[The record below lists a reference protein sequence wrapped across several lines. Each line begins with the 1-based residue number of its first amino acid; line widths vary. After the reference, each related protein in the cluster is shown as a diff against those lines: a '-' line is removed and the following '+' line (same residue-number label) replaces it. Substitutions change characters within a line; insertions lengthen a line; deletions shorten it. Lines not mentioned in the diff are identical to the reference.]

1 MSSVD
6 TNYLT
11 ILHILLNIAKI
22 TTFWLKMR
30 VPSSVT
36 ESGLKHI
43 PEIRDFGIRDQSL
56 NPEIPKSRGTL
67 SRVPKVGIRDRD
79 FGTFG
84 TPEIPTL

>member
-1 MSSVD
+1 MFIPCAQCSSGD
-6 TNYLT
+6 TNHLT

-43 PEIRDFGIRDQSL
+43 PEIRDFGT
-56 NPEIPKSRGTL
+56 NPHRLKGCVSATKNAKKQDAKNRPR
-67 SRVPKVGIRDRD
+67 
-79 FGTFG
+79 FA
-84 TPEIPTL
+84 